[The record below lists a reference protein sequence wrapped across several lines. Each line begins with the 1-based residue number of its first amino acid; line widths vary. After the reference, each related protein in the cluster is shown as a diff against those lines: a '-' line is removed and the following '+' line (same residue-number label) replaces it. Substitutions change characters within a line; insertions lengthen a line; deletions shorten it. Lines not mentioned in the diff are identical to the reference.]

1 MSVDHYEVLGVS
13 RDASTED
20 IRRAYRKLAR
30 ELHPDVNQEEGAEEK
45 FKLVTHAYEVLSDP
59 EQRDRYDRGGDQFAG
74 FGPFGDIFET
84 FFGQGGAS
92 RGPRPRRERG
102 QDALLRVDIDL
113 SDVIFGTT
121 KTLEVDTAVVC
132 ESCEGSCCA
141 PGTEPRRC
149 DICGGS
155 GQVQRTVRSLLGN
168 MVTQS
173 PCGSCRGYGTVIE
186 HPCPTCAGQ
195 GRVRATRSIDVDI
208 PGGIE
213 SGQRIHLPGSGE
225 VGHGGGPAGD
235 LYLEFAVATHETFS
249 RAGDDL
255 VASIDVDLT
264 DAILGT
270 ESTVE
275 SLDGPVDITIR
286 PGVQSEDVL
295 TIKGRGVTKLRGA
308 GRGDLKLV
316 VHVVTPTKLSGKET
330 DLVKALRDA
339 RKPQPPQLKHAT
351 SSTFQRLRERFFGG

>member
-13 RDASTED
+13 RDASTDE
-20 IRRAYRKLAR
+20 IRKAYRRLAR
-30 ELHPDVNQEEGAEEK
+30 ELHPDVNQEEGAEER

-59 EQRDRYDRGGDQFAG
+59 QQRDRYDRGGDQFAD

-84 FFGQGGAS
+84 FFGGATAS

-102 QDALLRVDIDL
+102 QDALIRVDIEL

-121 KTLEVDTAVVC
+121 KTLEIDTAVIC
-132 ESCEGSCCA
+132 DSCSGSCCA

-149 DICGGS
+149 DICGGT
-155 GQVQRTVRSLLGN
+155 GQVQRAVRSLLGN

-173 PCGSCRGYGTVIE
+173 PCGSCRGYGSVID

-195 GRVRATRSIDVDI
+195 GRVRATRSIDVEI

-213 SGQRIHLPGSGE
+213 SGQRIQLPGSGE
-225 VGHGGGPAGD
+225 VGHGGGAAGD
-235 LYLEFAVATHETFS
+235 LYLEFHVAEHPTFQRS
-249 RAGDDL
+249 HDDL
-255 VASIDVDLT
+255 VATVDVDMV

-270 ESTVE
+270 EATIE
-275 SLDGPVDITIR
+275 ALDGPVPITIR
-286 PGVQSEDVL
+286 PGVQSDDVL

-308 GRGDLKLV
+308 GRGDLKFV
-316 VHVVTPTKLSGKET
+316 VHVLTPSKLGSKEAE
-330 DLVKALRDA
+330 LVKKLRDL
-339 RKPQPPQLKHAT
+339 RSPEPPKLKAVST
-351 SSTFQRLRERFFGG
+351 NTFQRLRERFFGG